1 MPVGLLLLKGIASGL
16 IRLRKIAS
24 SADIALMEELLLE
37 GVFPVDGAS
46 KEGDILPV
54 ERGSF
59 RIIRILAVKAF
70 RAARKVDLLTA

>member
-1 MPVGLLLLKGIASGL
+1 VPIGLLLLEGIASGL
-16 IRLRKIAS
+16 IGLRKIAS
-24 SADIALMEELLLE
+24 SADVALIEELLLG

-59 RIIRILAVKAF
+59 RIIHILAVKAF
-70 RAARKVDLLTA
+70 RVARKVNLSTA